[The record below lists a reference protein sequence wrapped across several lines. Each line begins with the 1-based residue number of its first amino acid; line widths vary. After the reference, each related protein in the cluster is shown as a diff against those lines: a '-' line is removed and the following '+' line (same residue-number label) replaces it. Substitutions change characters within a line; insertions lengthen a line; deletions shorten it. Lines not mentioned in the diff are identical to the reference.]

1 MFISIQT
8 LNAIKQQWIINGDI
22 IYPPKTWCDYP
33 PDTQSSVHRSESQG
47 SRPFGG
53 KSLWRLPSVISTAA
67 KWACSLL
74 GANKIDWATSSWL
87 YGAELKHCTACL
99 FDSLPSPSVPLYGYH
114 QDNIEYSE
122 LISSTTT
129 VTAIFNYWI
138 IICTH
143 QHNREAWSS
152 AYITH
157 EKLVCYERPW
167 WSMWFTYFSESSG
180 LFVLQSLTSCRLH
193 ESETEFVNK
202 KFNLTIKL

>member
-1 MFISIQT
+1 MDHKRWHHLPSQD
-8 LNAIKQQWIINGDI
+8 LVWL
-22 IYPPKTWCDYP
+22 PP
-33 PDTQSSVHRSESQG
+33 PDTQSLVHRSESQG

-143 QHNREAWSS
+143 QHNGEAWSS

-157 EKLVCYERPW
+157 EKLVCYEGPW

-180 LFVLQSLTSCRLH
+180 LCFSHWQAAGCM
-193 ESETEFVNK
+193 
-202 KFNLTIKL
+202 NLRQNLWTRNSTLR